1 MYSLISVGTD
11 NILASYASRFQR
23 DSNGDGYRFIA
34 GDYGDGVICS
44 AEQRDAYVAEFT
56 QFVKRRMRFHMLWL
70 IGIVVCTI
78 AFLLITTFWLEW
90 QPVIDFMERDDDLF
104 PLLGAVLIA
113 LPIIPTFRQGHRLY
127 QKPVIELY
135 KGRGVDDGRRHSTR
149 EIMTRRIRGMSDMM
163 IGLMIIIPLAGL
175 IVTWFE
181 INGGQRSNA
190 TLGGF
195 GAMFVVGCVLA
206 VWKHTSK

>member
-1 MYSLISVGTD
+1 MYSLISVGTG

-90 QPVIDFMERDDDLF
+90 QPVINFMERDDSLF
-104 PLLGAVLIA
+104 PFLGVILAVLP
-113 LPIIPTFRQGHRLY
+113 LIPTFRQGYRLY
-127 QKPVIELY
+127 QQPVVELCTSN
-135 KGRGVDDGRRHSTR
+135 VATGRRHSNR
-149 EIMTRRIRGMSDMM
+149 EIMNRRISGMSDMM

-175 IVTWFE
+175 IVSWLE
-181 INGGQRSNA
+181 INGGQRSGA
-190 TLGGF
+190 ALGGF
-195 GAMFVVGCVLA
+195 GAMFVVGCALA
-206 VWKHTSK
+206 AWKHINK